1 MSNFRVLILVLL
13 VLALAIL
20 GMLYVNISGKMDLIQ
35 MQQQMAAMNANTAAP
50 AAPATGL
57 QAAPHSAEQQTTVV
71 ADPVMAENLA
81 HQKAMNERLK
91 RENEELRKENS
102 VKEEELAL
110 MERRALE
117 KNDPKLQMMNEISNS
132 ELIGRVTEYYHESNL
147 VIFEVLGQPNLKLEQ
162 EVCIRRGSGI
172 LVSLKIDGIQANVC
186 EAYML
191 RNLMLENNPSASIKI
206 GDEVILLPA
215 SLHESSIPVETA
227 VPVSDVN
234 GSASGA
240 NKPAANGNN
249 SAPEPYVVPWQ

>member
-20 GMLYVNISGKMDLIQ
+20 GMMYVNISGKMDLIQ
-35 MQQQMAAMNANTAAP
+35 MQQQMEAMNTTAASAP
-50 AAPATGL
+50 AAPATG
-57 QAAPHSAEQQTTVV
+57 QQGTTHSATPQTTVV

-117 KNDPKLQMMNEISNS
+117 KNDPKLQIMNEISNS

-147 VIFEVLGQPNLKLEQ
+147 VIFEVLGQPNLKLDQ

-172 LVSLKIDGIQANVC
+172 LVSLKIDGIQSNVC

-191 RNLMLENNPSASIKI
+191 RNLMLENNPSESIKI
-206 GDEVILLPA
+206 GDEVIMLPA

-234 GSASGA
+234 KSG
-240 NKPAANGNN
+240 
-249 SAPEPYVVPWQ
+249 PEPYVVPWQ